1 MADPAYTPDH
11 PAEDD
16 EPIYST
22 PHRRLII
29 EAGKLARAEQER
41 LERELGRPPRPKR
54 DPRWVFSRGRRPG
67 RATGAMPLCV
77 HPRFF

>member
-16 EPIYST
+16 EIIYST
-22 PHRRLII
+22 PHRRLIV

-41 LERELGRPPRPKR
+41 LERECLRLREY
-54 DPRWVFSRGRRPG
+54 RRRQNEG
-67 RATGAMPLCV
+67 
-77 HPRFF
+77 